1 MTSIISNMSV
11 LIDNSILLLQ
21 DQLVF
26 TIKYIIDTTTYVQTE
41 TVVSLPKYES
51 YFAAFFCDMNHGII
65 VAQQATELKLEAL
78 KISILKYNY

>member
-1 MTSIISNMSV
+1 MSV

-51 YFAAFFCDMNHGII
+51 YFAAFCDMNHGII

-78 KISILKYNY
+78 KFPF